1 MENILTKG
9 KKKIRLSNKESIII
23 IVNNN
28 YLKEVFF
35 NNIKINLLIIFL
47 TISIIISENLYR
59 ENLFQFSLV
68 FEQDLQKN
76 SSQIILKIFKIITK
90 FGGQYF
96 IAVPVGLVI
105 IFFSLIKSSVYIIG
119 LMLCVQF
126 HSMMK
131 IWYGDIRP
139 FWKETNL
146 YKGICDGGFGN
157 PSGLSMI
164 NTYLYLSLFVYL
176 KDIDILKRKYI
187 IQGFILLFF

>member
-47 TISIIISENLYR
+47 
-59 ENLFQFSLV
+59 FQFSLV

-90 FGGQYF
+90 FGG
-96 IAVPVGLVI
+96 
-105 IFFSLIKSSVYIIG
+105 
-119 LMLCVQF
+119 
-126 HSMMK
+126 
-131 IWYGDIRP
+131 
-139 FWKETNL
+139 
-146 YKGICDGGFGN
+146 
-157 PSGLSMI
+157 
-164 NTYLYLSLFVYL
+164 
-176 KDIDILKRKYI
+176 
-187 IQGFILLFF
+187 